1 MDPVNYSLT
10 RKACFFSYL
19 SMAAVFV
26 WPSMLFVT
34 FHNTYGISY
43 TLLGTLVLVNFCT
56 QLTVDLIFT
65 FFSKHF
71 NIRKTVIIMPVITTV
86 GILVYSI
93 VPSVS
98 PQNAYVGLVL
108 GTVIFS
114 VSAGLGEVL
123 LSPIIAAIPSEHPEK
138 DMSLLHSLYGW
149 GVVGSVV
156 IASIFF
162 AVFSTERWM
171 YLMGAWAFLPIIT
184 SVLFYL
190 SPMPDVNVSSSEGG
204 KTGKGKFIALCALC
218 IFLGSSAENTM
229 TNWISGYM
237 EKALGVSKTLG
248 DMLGLAVF
256 ALLLALCRIW
266 YAKYSPD
273 ISKTLLVSMIGAA
286 VCYLVAGLSSVTVVA
301 FIAAVLIGLF
311 TSMLWPG
318 TLILMEERLPMPGVT
333 AYALMAAC
341 GDLGASVAP
350 QLMGIIVDKVS
361 VSGFAKRLCESGF
374 FTPEEVGLKTGVV
387 IATVFPVLGIV
398 LLAYIMRCYSKNGR

>member
-1 MDPVNYSLT
+1 M
-10 RKACFFSYL
+10 
-19 SMAAVFV
+19 
-26 WPSMLFVT
+26 
-34 FHNTYGISY
+34 
-43 TLLGTLVLVNFCT
+43 
-56 QLTVDLIFT
+56 
-65 FFSKHF
+65 
-71 NIRKTVIIMPVITTV
+71 
-86 GILVYSI
+86 
-93 VPSVS
+93 
-98 PQNAYVGLVL
+98 
-108 GTVIFS
+108 
-114 VSAGLGEVL
+114 
-123 LSPIIAAIPSEHPEK
+123 IAAIPSEHPEK